1 MRKGLVLYHY
11 WIDPQFGWMN
21 ARIQSWLPFSI
32 QVCINGR
39 EWLAETLDKNGIGYR
54 RHDNCFT
61 SINDVAKAQRLMNR
75 QLRISWPKVL
85 ERIQRQ
91 LNPLHGG
98 MFRGLGVSYYWS
110 IYQSEWATDTMFEK
124 AADLAAIYRVP
135 TKVLVQAVKRN
146 LARFPNDFMF
156 RLTVEEAVRLRSQ
169 IVTSN
174 VGRGGR
180 RYSPYAFTEHGVAML
195 SSVLRS
201 SRAIQANIAIMR
213 AFVRQR
219 GLLASN
225 EALAR
230 KLDALEKKYDA
241 QFKVVFDAIRQ
252 LMSPQAAGQRT
263 IGFRLRPGEDKLSR
277 LRPHRV

>member
-1 MRKGLVLYHY
+1 MPARK
-11 WIDPQFGWMN
+11 
-21 ARIQSWLPFSI
+21 SI
-32 QVCINGR
+32 V
-39 EWLAETLDKNGIGYR
+39 
-54 RHDNCFT
+54 
-61 SINDVAKAQRLMNR
+61 VAQRIERAILLVGG
-75 QLRISWPKVL
+75 QKVML
-85 ERIQRQ
+85 
-91 LNPLHGG
+91 
-98 MFRGLGVSYYWS
+98 
-110 IYQSEWATDTMFEK
+110 D
-124 AADLAAIYRVP
+124 ADLAALYRVP

-277 LRPHRV
+277 LRPHRA